1 MCEEA
6 RLLPVKRARLVIF
19 EYPDSLRLFL
29 ANTPAEQLA
38 CLTVIQIGTSREA
51 AL

>member
-6 RLLPVKRARLVIF
+6 RLLPVKRAKLVIF
-19 EYPDSLRLFL
+19 EYQDSLRLFL
-29 ANTPAEQLA
+29 ANTLAEQLV
-38 CLTVIQIGTSREA
+38 CLTIIRIGTSREA